1 MKKLPQLSASA
12 DTGNVLPPCIDR
24 PGIDRRG
31 FLGNAGLFAVGALLA
46 SACGDGQLGGT
57 APAPVAGA
65 NSVTVNPAD
74 YPSLATV
81 GGIAK
86 LNGTSRPVALV
97 RSSATVYRA
106 FSMFC
111 THEGTIID
119 VVNANTSFRCPNHGA
134 EFASSGRRTGGQ
146 VTTDLI
152 ELQVE
157 RNAAGNAITV
167 RY

>member
-1 MKKLPQLSASA
+1 MKALPQLSGS
-12 DTGNVLPPCIDR
+12 DMSGDVLPPCIDR
-24 PGIDRRG
+24 RG
-31 FLGNAGLFAVGALLA
+31 FLANTGLFAVGALLA

-57 APAPVAGA
+57 GPAPVGGGG

-74 YPSLATV
+74 YPSLGTV

-97 RSSATVYRA
+97 RSSATAYRA
-106 FSMFC
+106 FSMIC
-111 THEGTIID
+111 THEGTVID
-119 VVNANTSFRCPNHGA
+119 VVNGNTSFRCPNHGA

-146 VTTDLI
+146 VTSDLI

-157 RNAAGNAITV
+157 RNAAGNTVTV
-167 RY
+167 RF

>member
-1 MKKLPQLSASA
+1 MKELPQLPLPAVPA
-12 DTGNVLPPCIDR
+12 GALPPCIDR
-24 PGIDRRG
+24 RG
-31 FLGNAGLFAVGALLA
+31 FLANTGLFAVGALLA
-46 SACGDGQLGGT
+46 TACGDGQLGGT
-57 APAPVAGA
+57 APSPVGGS

-74 YPSLATV
+74 YPSLAAV

-97 RSSATVYRA
+97 RSSATGYRA

-111 THEGTIID
+111 THEGTVID
-119 VVNANTSFRCPNHGA
+119 VVSGNTAFRCPNHGA

-146 VTTDLI
+146 VTSDLI

-157 RNAAGNAITV
+157 PSASGSAITV